1 MKELTIHGAAISDRA
16 QLHALLARGLGL
28 PGYYGKNLDALH
40 DCLTDPLDEE
50 VSIVIEDLPALTEAL
65 GDYAQRLVH
74 VLYHAAKCNRQVHV
88 KTI

>member
-1 MKELTIHGAAISDRA
+1 MFMGDP
-16 QLHALLARGLGL
+16 ARDGEGTPLRT
-28 PGYYGKNLDALH
+28 A
-40 DCLTDPLDEE
+40 DPLDEE